1 MAEIKN
7 PYEAPVT
14 QVLEL
19 TIGSILVAST
29 EQYESIPW

>member
-1 MAEIKN
+1 MEEAKK
-7 PYEAPVT
+7 PYEAPIAL
-14 QVLEL
+14 VLEL